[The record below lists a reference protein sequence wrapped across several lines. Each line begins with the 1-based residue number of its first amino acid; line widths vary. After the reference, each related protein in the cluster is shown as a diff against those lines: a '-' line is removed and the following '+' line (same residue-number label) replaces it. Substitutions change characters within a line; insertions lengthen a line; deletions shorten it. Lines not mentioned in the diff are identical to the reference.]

1 MQQQKLRDLATLPVG
16 RLLWQYSLP
25 AVTGMLVMSLY
36 NVMDRIFIGQGVGPD
51 AIAGLAVT
59 FPVLNVTTALG
70 VLVGAGASSRV
81 SILLGEGRHAEAE
94 HTLGNSLTML
104 IVFATCYMAVFYAF
118 LDPVLRLFGASDATL
133 PYARDLV
140 STLLPGLFM
149 TNLAFSLNN
158 IMRASGYPA
167 RAMMTMVIGAAVNIA
182 LDPLFIFGLD
192 MGIRGAAIA
201 TDIAMAISAVFVFAH
216 FFRRGSTVRFR
227 RGTFRPDWHVIGTIA
242 AIGAAPSVVNFA
254 AGFINVII
262 NNALRH
268 HGGDTA
274 IGAAGIFTTYASLLT
289 TVVLGICLGMQPI
302 VGYNYGAG
310 NIGRLRRVYL
320 LAVAAATAVSIAGFA
335 GAQLMP
341 RLISRAFTVD
351 SGLIGVTAQALR
363 TSMSLFF
370 VVGFQIVSTTLFQS
384 IGAAAKSV
392 FLSLTRQVLVLI
404 PLLLTLPA
412 AMGLHGVWLSFPL
425 SDLAA
430 TIITAAMAAWQ
441 LRRFSSLTQNT

>member
-1 MQQQKLRDLATLPVG
+1 M
-16 RLLWQYSLP
+16 
-25 AVTGMLVMSLY
+25 
-36 NVMDRIFIGQGVGPD
+36 
-51 AIAGLAVT
+51 
-59 FPVLNVTTALG
+59 
-70 VLVGAGASSRV
+70 
-81 SILLGEGRHAEAE
+81 
-94 HTLGNSLTML
+94 
-104 IVFATCYMAVFYAF
+104 
-118 LDPVLRLFGASDATL
+118 
-133 PYARDLV
+133 
-140 STLLPGLFM
+140 
-149 TNLAFSLNN
+149 
-158 IMRASGYPA
+158 
-167 RAMMTMVIGAAVNIA
+167 
-182 LDPLFIFGLD
+182 
-192 MGIRGAAIA
+192 
-201 TDIAMAISAVFVFAH
+201 
-216 FFRRGSTVRFR
+216 
-227 RGTFRPDWHVIGTIA
+227 
-242 AIGAAPSVVNFA
+242 
-254 AGFINVII
+254 
-262 NNALRH
+262 
-268 HGGDTA
+268 
-274 IGAAGIFTTYASLLT
+274 
-289 TVVLGICLGMQPI
+289 LGICLGMQPI